1 MGNTHPLCHC
11 SSDDGSPDNF
21 ELSQEQAEVAALE
34 LSACRCVSRASYAD
48 ALSFLDRACDACWR
62 SSLAGEKD
70 GSSGTA
76 ACWRAHCLNA
86 RAVVRYAAGD
96 SAGALGDA
104 DASCAA
110 ETTDVALHLYNRG
123 LLRLASCCG
132 GASGN
137 SGDEDAREAAARD
150 LRKALSLDPLLRSH
164 VAAPPRGFAWKI
176 SPPCA

>member
-1 MGNTHPLCHC
+1 MGNTPTLCRC
-11 SSDDGSPDNF
+11 SLDEPPDSF
-21 ELSQEQAEVAALE
+21 DLSRDQAEVVALE

-48 ALSFLDRACDACWR
+48 ALSFLDRACDACCR
-62 SSLAGEKD
+62 GGAVGDED
-70 GSSGTA
+70 GGSGTA

-96 SAGALGDA
+96 CAGALGDA
-104 DASCAA
+104 DAACAA

-123 LLRLASCCG
+123 LLRLAGCCG
-132 GASGN
+132 AGGS
-137 SGDEDAREAAARD
+137 SGDEDAQEAAARD